1 MNKLKKCLKCA
12 TFIMIIIFILIE
24 SFLILKKEFQ
34 NDTFY
39 SIKIGEYLTQNGI
52 NSLKTDVFSWHENLR
67 YCNPHWLNDILIY
80 FSFSL
85 GNFLGV
91 YILTYIEVVILGI
104 LIGLLYYKTQEN
116 GGGLR
121 GALITILGLTPQ
133 EVENL
138 ETKNVLLLGVSKDL
152 DSTLTDTI
160 IVCSYNPKTQTA
172 YMLSIPRD
180 TFVGKNQNTAK
191 GTDKINSLYS
201 KSPEKLLEKV
211 SDITGIDVEYYA
223 IVDNNALIEIV
234 DIIGGVN
241 FNVPIDMDY
250 DDPTQDLHIHLSQ
263 GMQKI
268 DGKKAEQLL
277 RFRHNNDGTSYP
289 VEYGDNDYGRMRT
302 QREFIS
308 ETLKQTLVIKNI
320 FKSKEILDTVFNNI
334 ETNMEIK
341 ELLPYIPDAVEF
353 DINSIISNQLPGE
366 SKKLNNLWFF
376 VYDKKETK
384 NLVRE
389 MQSNLENN

>member
-1 MNKLKKCLKCA
+1 MNRINNNNKRKKDRKDQKKMEKESKNKIDKTEKKKKA
-12 TFIMIIIFILIE
+12 KTKKVEINNQEKNIKTNKNIANQKEKNQKNKKKFSII
-24 SFLILKKEFQ
+24 
-34 NDTFY
+34 
-39 SIKIGEYLTQNGI
+39 
-52 NSLKTDVFSWHENLR
+52 
-67 YCNPHWLNDILIY
+67 
-80 FSFSL
+80 
-85 GNFLGV
+85 NFLLKLFLF
-91 YILTYIEVVILGI
+91 IIVILGI

-211 SDITGIDVEYYA
+211 SDITGMDVEYYA
-223 IVDNNALIEIV
+223 VVDNNALIEIV

>member
-1 MNKLKKCLKCA
+1 MNRINNNNKRKKDRKDQKKMEKESKNKIDKTEKKKKA
-12 TFIMIIIFILIE
+12 KTKKVEINNQEKNIKTNKNIANQKEKNQKNKKKFSII
-24 SFLILKKEFQ
+24 
-34 NDTFY
+34 
-39 SIKIGEYLTQNGI
+39 
-52 NSLKTDVFSWHENLR
+52 
-67 YCNPHWLNDILIY
+67 
-80 FSFSL
+80 
-85 GNFLGV
+85 NFLLKLFLF
-91 YILTYIEVVILGI
+91 IIVILGI

-223 IVDNNALIEIV
+223 VVDNNALIEIV
-234 DIIGGVN
+234 DITGGVN

-263 GMQKI
+263 GIQKI

>member
-1 MNKLKKCLKCA
+1 MNRINNNNKRKKDRKDQKKMEKESKNKIDKTEKKKKA
-12 TFIMIIIFILIE
+12 KTKKVEINNQEKNIKTNKNIVNQKEKNQKNKKKFSII
-24 SFLILKKEFQ
+24 
-34 NDTFY
+34 
-39 SIKIGEYLTQNGI
+39 
-52 NSLKTDVFSWHENLR
+52 
-67 YCNPHWLNDILIY
+67 
-80 FSFSL
+80 
-85 GNFLGV
+85 NFLLKLFLF
-91 YILTYIEVVILGI
+91 IIVILGI

-138 ETKNVLLLGVSKDL
+138 ETKNVLLLGVSEDL

-211 SDITGIDVEYYA
+211 SDITGMDVEYYA
-223 IVDNNALIEIV
+223 VVDNNALIEIV

-263 GMQKI
+263 GIQKI

-384 NLVRE
+384 KLVQE
-389 MQSNLENN
+389 MKSNLENN

>member
-1 MNKLKKCLKCA
+1 MNRINNNNKRKKDRKDQKKMEKESKNKIDKTEKKKKA
-12 TFIMIIIFILIE
+12 KTKKVEINNQEKNIKTNKNIVNQKEKNQKNKKKFSII
-24 SFLILKKEFQ
+24 
-34 NDTFY
+34 
-39 SIKIGEYLTQNGI
+39 
-52 NSLKTDVFSWHENLR
+52 
-67 YCNPHWLNDILIY
+67 
-80 FSFSL
+80 
-85 GNFLGV
+85 NFLLKLFLF
-91 YILTYIEVVILGI
+91 IIVILGI

-138 ETKNVLLLGVSKDL
+138 ETKNVLLLGVSEDL

-211 SDITGIDVEYYA
+211 SDITGMDVEYYA
-223 IVDNNALIEIV
+223 VVDNNALIEIV

-341 ELLPYIPDAVEF
+341 ELLPYIPVAVEF

-384 NLVRE
+384 NLVQE

>member
-1 MNKLKKCLKCA
+1 MNRINNNNKRKKDRKDQKKMEKESKNKIDKTEKKKKA
-12 TFIMIIIFILIE
+12 KTKKVEINNQEKNIKTNKNIANQKEKNQKNKKKFSII
-24 SFLILKKEFQ
+24 
-34 NDTFY
+34 
-39 SIKIGEYLTQNGI
+39 
-52 NSLKTDVFSWHENLR
+52 
-67 YCNPHWLNDILIY
+67 
-80 FSFSL
+80 
-85 GNFLGV
+85 NFLLKLFLF
-91 YILTYIEVVILGI
+91 IIVILGI

>member
-1 MNKLKKCLKCA
+1 MNRINNNNKRKKDRKDQKKMEKESKNKIDKTEKKKKA
-12 TFIMIIIFILIE
+12 KTKKVEINNQEKNIKTNKNIANQKEKNQKNKKKFSII
-24 SFLILKKEFQ
+24 
-34 NDTFY
+34 
-39 SIKIGEYLTQNGI
+39 
-52 NSLKTDVFSWHENLR
+52 
-67 YCNPHWLNDILIY
+67 
-80 FSFSL
+80 
-85 GNFLGV
+85 NFLLKLFLF
-91 YILTYIEVVILGI
+91 IIVILGI

-211 SDITGIDVEYYA
+211 SDITGMDVEYYA
-223 IVDNNALIEIV
+223 VVDNNALIEIV

-384 NLVRE
+384 KLVQE
-389 MQSNLENN
+389 MKSNLENN

>member
-1 MNKLKKCLKCA
+1 MNRINNNNKRKKDRKDQKKMEKESKNKIDKTEKKKKA
-12 TFIMIIIFILIE
+12 KTKKVEINNQEKNIKTNKNIANQKEKNQKNKKKFSII
-24 SFLILKKEFQ
+24 
-34 NDTFY
+34 
-39 SIKIGEYLTQNGI
+39 
-52 NSLKTDVFSWHENLR
+52 
-67 YCNPHWLNDILIY
+67 
-80 FSFSL
+80 
-85 GNFLGV
+85 NFLLKLFLF
-91 YILTYIEVVILGI
+91 IIVILGI

-223 IVDNNALIEIV
+223 VVDNNALIEIV

-334 ETNMEIK
+334 ESNMEIK

-384 NLVRE
+384 KLVQE
-389 MQSNLENN
+389 MKSNLENN

>member
-1 MNKLKKCLKCA
+1 MNRINNNNKRKKDRKDQKKMEKESKNKIDKTEKKKKA
-12 TFIMIIIFILIE
+12 KTKKVEINNQEKNIKTNKNIANQKEKNQKNKKKFSII
-24 SFLILKKEFQ
+24 
-34 NDTFY
+34 
-39 SIKIGEYLTQNGI
+39 
-52 NSLKTDVFSWHENLR
+52 
-67 YCNPHWLNDILIY
+67 
-80 FSFSL
+80 
-85 GNFLGV
+85 NFLLKLFLF
-91 YILTYIEVVILGI
+91 IIVILGI

-211 SDITGIDVEYYA
+211 SDITGMDVEYYA

>member
-1 MNKLKKCLKCA
+1 MNRINNNNKRKKDRKDQKKMEKESKNKIDKTEKKKKA
-12 TFIMIIIFILIE
+12 KTKKVEINNQEKNIKTNKNIVNQKEKNQKNKKKFSII
-24 SFLILKKEFQ
+24 
-34 NDTFY
+34 
-39 SIKIGEYLTQNGI
+39 
-52 NSLKTDVFSWHENLR
+52 
-67 YCNPHWLNDILIY
+67 
-80 FSFSL
+80 
-85 GNFLGV
+85 NFLLKLFLF
-91 YILTYIEVVILGI
+91 IIVILGI

-138 ETKNVLLLGVSKDL
+138 ETKNVLLLGVSEDL

-211 SDITGIDVEYYA
+211 SDITGMDVEYYA
-223 IVDNNALIEIV
+223 VVDNNALIEIV

>member
-1 MNKLKKCLKCA
+1 MNRINNNNKRKKDRKDQKKMEKESKNKIDKTEKKKKA
-12 TFIMIIIFILIE
+12 KTKKVEINNQEKNIKTNKNIVNQKEKNQKNKKKFSII
-24 SFLILKKEFQ
+24 
-34 NDTFY
+34 
-39 SIKIGEYLTQNGI
+39 
-52 NSLKTDVFSWHENLR
+52 
-67 YCNPHWLNDILIY
+67 
-80 FSFSL
+80 
-85 GNFLGV
+85 NFLLKLFLF
-91 YILTYIEVVILGI
+91 IIVILGI

-211 SDITGIDVEYYA
+211 SDITGMDVEYYA
-223 IVDNNALIEIV
+223 VVDNNALIEIV

-384 NLVRE
+384 KLVQE
-389 MQSNLENN
+389 MKSNLENN

>member
-1 MNKLKKCLKCA
+1 MNRINNNNKRKKDRKDQKKMEKESKNKIDKTEKKKKA
-12 TFIMIIIFILIE
+12 KTKKVEINNQEKNIKTNKNIVNQKEKNQKNKKKFSII
-24 SFLILKKEFQ
+24 
-34 NDTFY
+34 
-39 SIKIGEYLTQNGI
+39 
-52 NSLKTDVFSWHENLR
+52 
-67 YCNPHWLNDILIY
+67 
-80 FSFSL
+80 
-85 GNFLGV
+85 NFLLKLFLF
-91 YILTYIEVVILGI
+91 IIVILGI

-138 ETKNVLLLGVSKDL
+138 ETKNVLLLGVSEDL

-211 SDITGIDVEYYA
+211 SDITGMDVEYYA
-223 IVDNNALIEIV
+223 VVDNNALIEIV

-250 DDPTQDLHIHLSQ
+250 DDPTQDLHIYLSQ
-263 GMQKI
+263 GIQKI

-384 NLVRE
+384 NLVQE

>member
-1 MNKLKKCLKCA
+1 MNRINNNNKRKKDRKDQKKMEKESKNKIDKTEKKKKA
-12 TFIMIIIFILIE
+12 KTKKVEINNQEKNIKTNKNIVNQKEKNQKNKKKFSII
-24 SFLILKKEFQ
+24 
-34 NDTFY
+34 
-39 SIKIGEYLTQNGI
+39 
-52 NSLKTDVFSWHENLR
+52 
-67 YCNPHWLNDILIY
+67 
-80 FSFSL
+80 
-85 GNFLGV
+85 NFLLKLFLF
-91 YILTYIEVVILGI
+91 IIVILGI

-223 IVDNNALIEIV
+223 VVDNNALIEIV

-384 NLVRE
+384 KLVRE
-389 MQSNLENN
+389 MKSNLENN

>member
-1 MNKLKKCLKCA
+1 MNRINNNNKRKKDRKDQKKMEKESKNKIDKTEKKKKA
-12 TFIMIIIFILIE
+12 KTKKVEINNQEKNIKTNKNIANQKEKNQKNKKKFSII
-24 SFLILKKEFQ
+24 
-34 NDTFY
+34 
-39 SIKIGEYLTQNGI
+39 
-52 NSLKTDVFSWHENLR
+52 
-67 YCNPHWLNDILIY
+67 
-80 FSFSL
+80 
-85 GNFLGV
+85 NFLLKLFLF
-91 YILTYIEVVILGI
+91 IIVILGI

-211 SDITGIDVEYYA
+211 SDITGMDVEYYA
-223 IVDNNALIEIV
+223 VVDNNALIEIV
-234 DIIGGVN
+234 DITGGVN

>member
-1 MNKLKKCLKCA
+1 MNRINNNNKRKKDRKDQKK
-12 TFIMIIIFILIE
+12 MEKE
-24 SFLILKKEFQ
+24 SKNKIDKTEKKKKAKTKKVEINNQEKNIKTNKNIANKKEKNQKNKKKF
-34 NDTFY
+34 
-39 SIKIGEYLTQNGI
+39 SII
-52 NSLKTDVFSWHENLR
+52 
-67 YCNPHWLNDILIY
+67 
-80 FSFSL
+80 
-85 GNFLGV
+85 NFLLKLFLF
-91 YILTYIEVVILGI
+91 IIVILGI

-211 SDITGIDVEYYA
+211 SDITGMDVEYYA
-223 IVDNNALIEIV
+223 VVDNNALIEIV

-384 NLVRE
+384 KLVQE
-389 MQSNLENN
+389 MKSNLENN

>member
-1 MNKLKKCLKCA
+1 MNRINNNNKRKKDRKDQKKMEKESKNKIDKTEKKKKA
-12 TFIMIIIFILIE
+12 KTKKVEINNQEKNIKTNKNIVNQKEKNQKNKKKFSII
-24 SFLILKKEFQ
+24 
-34 NDTFY
+34 
-39 SIKIGEYLTQNGI
+39 
-52 NSLKTDVFSWHENLR
+52 
-67 YCNPHWLNDILIY
+67 
-80 FSFSL
+80 
-85 GNFLGV
+85 NFLLKLFLF
-91 YILTYIEVVILGI
+91 IIVILGI

-138 ETKNVLLLGVSKDL
+138 ETKNVLLLGVSEDL

-211 SDITGIDVEYYA
+211 SDITGMDVEYYA
-223 IVDNNALIEIV
+223 VVDNNALIEIV
-234 DIIGGVN
+234 DITGGVN

-263 GMQKI
+263 GIQKI

-384 NLVRE
+384 NLVQE

>member
-1 MNKLKKCLKCA
+1 MNRINNNNKRKKDRKDQKKMEKESKNKIDKTEKKKKA
-12 TFIMIIIFILIE
+12 KTKKVEINNQEKNIKTNKNIANQKEKNQKNKKKFSII
-24 SFLILKKEFQ
+24 
-34 NDTFY
+34 
-39 SIKIGEYLTQNGI
+39 
-52 NSLKTDVFSWHENLR
+52 
-67 YCNPHWLNDILIY
+67 
-80 FSFSL
+80 
-85 GNFLGV
+85 NFLLKLFLF
-91 YILTYIEVVILGI
+91 IIVILGI

-211 SDITGIDVEYYA
+211 SDITGMDVEYYA

-384 NLVRE
+384 NLVQE

>member
-1 MNKLKKCLKCA
+1 MNRINNNNKRKKDRKDQKKMEKESKNKIDKTEKKKKA
-12 TFIMIIIFILIE
+12 KTKKVEINNQEKNIKTNKNIVNQKEKNQKNKKKFSII
-24 SFLILKKEFQ
+24 
-34 NDTFY
+34 
-39 SIKIGEYLTQNGI
+39 
-52 NSLKTDVFSWHENLR
+52 
-67 YCNPHWLNDILIY
+67 
-80 FSFSL
+80 
-85 GNFLGV
+85 NFLLKLFLF
-91 YILTYIEVVILGI
+91 IIVILGI

-121 GALITILGLTPQ
+121 GALITILGLTSQ

-138 ETKNVLLLGVSKDL
+138 ETKNVLLLGVSEDL

-211 SDITGIDVEYYA
+211 SDITGMDVEYYA
-223 IVDNNALIEIV
+223 VVDNNALIEIV

-263 GMQKI
+263 GIQKI

-384 NLVRE
+384 NLVQE

>member
-1 MNKLKKCLKCA
+1 MNRINNNNKRKKDRKDQKKMEKESKNKIDKTEKKKKA
-12 TFIMIIIFILIE
+12 KTKKVEINNQEKNIKTNKNIVNQKEKNQKNKKKFSII
-24 SFLILKKEFQ
+24 
-34 NDTFY
+34 
-39 SIKIGEYLTQNGI
+39 
-52 NSLKTDVFSWHENLR
+52 
-67 YCNPHWLNDILIY
+67 
-80 FSFSL
+80 
-85 GNFLGV
+85 NFLLKLFLF
-91 YILTYIEVVILGI
+91 IIVILGI

-211 SDITGIDVEYYA
+211 SDITGMDVEYYA
-223 IVDNNALIEIV
+223 VVDNNALIEIV

-263 GMQKI
+263 GIQKI

-334 ETNMEIK
+334 ETNIEIK

-384 NLVRE
+384 NLVQE